1 MSPEAL
7 SAAVFAVIGLAVAL
21 FTYAAVQVASGGLA
35 RYRDAFTEK
44 ARFQAQE
51 FFLFIDPRKLFA
63 VHVAALVL
71 GATLAWVLTGS
82 VWFVA
87 AGLVMLGVAPRW
99 LYAVMRKRR
108 LASFEGQLPD
118 ALLMLA
124 GALRAGVGIN
134 SALQQTVAQSAVPL
148 SQEFTLMLREQRLGV
163 SLDQSLVNLQRRV
176 PTSTTALVV
185 SAMRIAGETGGA
197 LAETLERTSATVRN
211 RLQMEGKI
219 DALTAQGRMQAWV
232 VGALPLVL
240 LLVLQR
246 MEPRAMA
253 LLWSTPT
260 GWACLVAM
268 ACLLALGTYLIR
280 RIVAIDV

>member
-1 MSPEAL
+1 MSAEAL
-7 SAAVFAVIGLAVAL
+7 SVVVFAVIGLAVAL

-63 VHVAALVL
+63 VHVGALVL
-71 GATLAWVLTGS
+71 GATMAWVLTGS

-87 AGLVMLGVAPRW
+87 VGLVILGVAPRW

-232 VGALPLVL
+232 VGALPVVL

-260 GWACLVAM
+260 GWACLAAM